1 MVGGR
6 PAAGGLGWDG
16 PDALGHCLRTG
27 GVGAG
32 VGDAASAVR
41 AAPRHHPRCGAQD
54 RPHQVL
60 RRPEAPAGRGCAAAP
75 APHGCRP
82 SPTGEPADA
91 AAAAAAVSTTAP
103 AATPAS
109 PPPRAWLTPSGGGGG
124 WTRVPF
130 LPFPP
135 PTLPLARITPTFSSL
150 AHPAPPRRPPLF
162 VAPGFRPLTRA
173 PAPFSAPAVVAA
185 SPLAAGAA
193 AGVEGPPT
201 KRRRVP
207 ADAPVPEA
215 GVPAFRWHE
224 AAGPEVGV
232 AVRVPRS
239 PPLPRWGL
247 AIRILIDEMVHTSSQ
262 ARIPPR
268 PPSRTAAGETETVD
282 SFSCCASRKFEIF
295 PPSPSSTPS
304 NSFGGSS
311 GWALN
316 QLPTGP
322 E

>member
-124 WTRVPF
+124 MDAS
-130 LPFPP
+130 PFPP
-135 PTLPLARITPTFSSL
+135 FPPT
-150 AHPAPPRRPPLF
+150 HPPPRKNHPDVFIFGTPRTSTATPIVRRPGVPPPYPR
-162 VAPGFRPLTRA
+162 PGSVLGASGGSGEPPGGGGGGGGRG
-173 PAPFSAPAVVAA
+173 AA
-185 SPLAAGAA
+185 HQAA
-193 AGVEGPPT
+193 AGPG
-201 KRRRVP
+201 RR
-207 ADAPVPEA
+207 
-215 GVPAFRWHE
+215 
-224 AAGPEVGV
+224 
-232 AVRVPRS
+232 
-239 PPLPRWGL
+239 
-247 AIRILIDEMVHTSSQ
+247 
-262 ARIPPR
+262 PR
-268 PPSRTAAGETETVD
+268 PRGR
-282 SFSCCASRKFEIF
+282 CAR
-295 PPSPSSTPS
+295 
-304 NSFGGSS
+304 
-311 GWALN
+311 
-316 QLPTGP
+316 LPMA
-322 E
+322 

>member
-1 MVGGR
+1 MWSARSPTSSPSSPGSASWPRVRRRAR
-6 PAAGGLGWDG
+6 PPWV
-16 PDALGHCLRTG
+16 PPFPHRRTG
-27 GVGAG
+27 RCRRRRRRSLHHRPRRDPGLPSAQGVAN
-32 VGDAASAVR
+32 
-41 AAPRHHPRCGAQD
+41 P
-54 RPHQVL
+54 L
-60 RRPEAPAGRGCAAAP
+60 RR
-75 APHGCRP
+75 
-82 SPTGEPADA
+82 
-91 AAAAAAVSTTAP
+91 
-103 AATPAS
+103 
-109 PPPRAWLTPSGGGGG
+109 GGG

-239 PPLPRWGL
+239 PP
-247 AIRILIDEMVHTSSQ
+247 
-262 ARIPPR
+262 
-268 PPSRTAAGETETVD
+268 
-282 SFSCCASRKFEIF
+282 
-295 PPSPSSTPS
+295 
-304 NSFGGSS
+304 
-311 GWALN
+311 
-316 QLPTGP
+316 PT
-322 E
+322 